1 MRTNKTKYLLC
12 QKRTKKKLK
21 TIIRGIWKVFEMEK
35 EKEKKKGIRGKENIN
50 KIKSYLRD
58 IIIDLQS
65 SDTWKIQLTI
75 AINFISSKNTEEECV
90 MNSTRDNI

>member
-1 MRTNKTKYLLC
+1 
-12 QKRTKKKLK
+12 
-21 TIIRGIWKVFEMEK
+21 MEK